1 MIKMCAPLR
10 EQLNDLIEA
19 TQFCQPSR
27 SNIGK

>member
-19 TQFCQPSR
+19 APIPSADF
-27 SNIGK
+27 GKYP

>member
-19 TQFCQPSR
+19 APIPGVEMPKYQ
-27 SNIGK
+27 